1 MSSSLNWEKKGDI
14 LFFQGTLDRETL
26 LPAWQQ
32 RKALL
37 TDINI
42 IDISALSHIDSTG
55 LALFVHLKA
64 EMEAQ
69 HRQFIIQG
77 VSERF
82 QTLITLYDLD
92 EIMNIA

>member
-1 MSSSLNWEKKGDI
+1 MSASLNWEKKEGV
-14 LFFQGTLDRETL
+14 LYFQGTLDRETL
-26 LPAWQQ
+26 LPVWQK
-32 RKALL
+32 RKTLL
-37 TDINI
+37 ADINI
-42 IDISALSHIDSTG
+42 IDISALGHIDSTG

-64 EMEAQ
+64 EMEEQ
-69 HRQFIIQG
+69 NRQFIIQG

>member
-1 MSSSLNWEKKGDI
+1 MSASLSFEKKGDT

-32 RKALL
+32 RDTLL
-37 TDINI
+37 ADINN
-42 IDISALSHIDSTG
+42 IDISALTQIDSTG
-55 LALFVHLKA
+55 LALFVHYKAQIEAENRQLK
-64 EMEAQ
+64 
-69 HRQFIIQG
+69 IVG

-92 EIMNIA
+92 KIMNIA